1 MSVLILGAGPC
12 GLTAA
17 WEFLRR
23 GVHATVV
30 EKDSAVGGLCKT
42 IKRGGYQF
50 DLGGHRFIS
59 ADRRLVED
67 VKALMGDRLLVR
79 DRKSVIRFA
88 DREYCYPIN
97 IGDVLSKSGPWMSAR
112 FAAGYLASATGLYH
126 SPAPEES
133 FEAWIDRRFGRPLNE
148 LFFKPYTEKLWG
160 IPASRLSAD
169 WAGRRIS
176 LLNAK
181 DAVLK
186 ALKISGKRPRTY
198 AAKYLYPRGGIGEI
212 FEIMAGEIE
221 RLGGR
226 VVTCAEAVSLKTRD
240 GRIEEVVI
248 RHKDGA
254 MEPFGARNVLST
266 IPLDRL
272 ASMIDPGA
280 PALPWRALR
289 FLNVTLSGVEDL
301 SPNTWMYTPEPD
313 VIMTRVQ
320 EPKRRSPESA
330 PPGRTSVML
339 EIPCQAGDKTWSMP
353 DEALLDIALKDLKKL
368 GLDMAWHVTGFF
380 STYAEN
386 AYPRY
391 ELGYKERVESLLG
404 AVRRMKNL
412 DTLGRQGFFRYIF
425 MDEAMTMGRRLA
437 RRALGEEEETDEPGG
452 GEGVIEAGSVAV

>member
-17 WEFLRR
+17 WEFLRK

-30 EKDSAVGGLCKT
+30 EKDGAVGGLCKT
-42 IKRGGYQF
+42 IRRGGYQF

-67 VKALMGDRLLVR
+67 VKAIMGGRLLTR

-88 DREYCYPIN
+88 DREYDYPIN
-97 IGDVLSKSGPWMSAR
+97 VGNVLARSGPWMSAK
-112 FAAGYLASATGLYH
+112 FTAGYLASAAGLYR
-126 SPAPEES
+126 SSAPEGS
-133 FEAWIDRRFGRPLNE
+133 FEAWMDRRFGRPLNE
-148 LFFKPYTEKLWG
+148 FFFKPYTEKLWG

-198 AAKYLYPRGGIGEI
+198 AVKYLYPRGGIGEI
-212 FEIMAGEIE
+212 FETMAGEIE

-226 VVTCAEAVSLKTRD
+226 IVTCAEAVALETRD
-240 GRIEEVVI
+240 GRIEKVMI
-248 RHKDGA
+248 RRKDGA
-254 MEPFGARNVLST
+254 MESFAAQKVLST

-280 PALPWRALR
+280 PALPFRALR

-313 VIMTRVQ
+313 VVMTRVQ

-330 PPGRTSVML
+330 PAGKTSVML
-339 EIPCQAGDKTWSMP
+339 EIPCQKGDKTWSMP
-353 DEALLDIALKDLKKL
+353 DEALLDAALKDLKKL
-368 GLDMAWHVTGFF
+368 GLDVAGHVTGFF

-386 AYPRY
+386 AYPLY

-404 AVRRMKNL
+404 LVRKIGNL
-412 DTLGRQGFFRYIF
+412 DTLGRQGVFRYIF

-437 RRALGEEEETDEPGG
+437 RRALGEEEAADEPGG
-452 GEGVIEAGSVAV
+452 GEGVIEAGSVAA